1 MSRLSRRSFITAA
14 AAFAAAPA
22 LGAAPVTGET
32 DVIIIGA
39 GAAGIAAARR
49 VAAANRR
56 FALIEASDHIGGRC
70 VTDTRTFGVPYD
82 RGAHWIRTLASNPVA
97 RLAGGT
103 GLEVYPAPR
112 GQKLRVGPRAAREG
126 ELEDFLA
133 TQVRSSRAI
142 AEAARGKVD
151 PPAVQALPK
160 DLGDWRATAEF
171 FLGPYTCGKDLSR
184 VSSVDFARLVER
196 ETAAFCRQGF
206 GTLLAKLA
214 ANLPVRL
221 STPVISIEW
230 LKTLEVETDNG
241 RLRGQTIVVTA
252 STGVL
257 ASGKI
262 KFTPELPERHARA
275 INALALG
282 SEDHI
287 ALELPGNP
295 LGLQPDDLVF
305 EKAASARTAAL
316 LARVS
321 GSDLH
326 VLKVGGAFGRDLA
339 AQGQDAMVAFAREW
353 LSSVFGNDV
362 KTKLKRSAATNWNA
376 EPWALGAGSVAS
388 PGNQDARRALMSPIR
403 ERVFFA
409 GEAVHETLWGTAGG
423 AWESGTRAAE
433 AALRKIGAIKDPEKE
448 KKTREKPAPR
458 HRHRHRRDE
467 DE

>member
-22 LGAAPVTGET
+22 LGAAPVTGEV

-56 FALIEASDHIGGRC
+56 FALIEASDRIGGRC
-70 VTDTRTFGVPYD
+70 LTDMRTFGVPFD
-82 RGAHWIRTLASNPVA
+82 RGAHTLFTPASNPLAKVA
-97 RLAGGT
+97 DSIG
-103 GLEVYPAPR
+103 VDIHPAPR
-112 GQKLRVGPRAAREG
+112 LQKLRVGPRAAREG

-133 TQVRSSRAI
+133 TQVRSARAI
-142 AEAARGKVD
+142 ADAARGKVD
-151 PPAVQALPK
+151 PPAAQALPK

-171 FLGPYTCGKDLSR
+171 VLGPWTCGKDLQQ
-184 VSSVDFARLVER
+184 VSSVDFTRGAER
-196 ETAAFCRQGF
+196 EAMAYCRDGL
-206 GTLLAKLA
+206 GTLLARLA
-214 ANLPVRL
+214 SNLSPRL
-221 STPVISIEW
+221 STPATKIEW
-230 LKTLEVETDNG
+230 LKTVEVETEQG
-241 RLRGQTIVVTA
+241 RLRGQTIIVTA

-275 INALALG
+275 ISALALG

-305 EKAASARTAAL
+305 EKASSARTAAL

-321 GSDLH
+321 GSDVH

-339 AQGQDAMVAFAREW
+339 AQGQDAMVAFALEW
-353 LSSVFGNDV
+353 LASVFGDAV
-362 KTKLKRSAATNWNA
+362 KAKLKRSAATNWSR
-376 EPWALGAGSVAS
+376 EPWALGAASVAW
-388 PGNQDARRALMSPIR
+388 PGDQDARRAMMSPIR

-409 GEAVHETLWGTAGG
+409 GEAVHETLWGTVGG

-448 KKTREKPAPR
+448 KKTKEKPAPR
-458 HRHRHRRDE
+458 RRRRRDE